1 LVLKVPGEAV
11 PTRAARSD
19 FRAGGSFDQAEGTA
33 MQVTSTQLLSV
44 PLLEVRGEIDH
55 GNAQFLTQAIEEPLD
70 RGESILIL
78 DLSLVEYMDS
88 GGVSVL
94 LSTVRRL
101 RNRGWLGVVDPNSNV
116 RRLLEI
122 VGLTVDHGFRL
133 FDSKE
138 EASRAIDEFAEA

>member
-1 LVLKVPGEAV
+1 
-11 PTRAARSD
+11 
-19 FRAGGSFDQAEGTA
+19 
-33 MQVTSTQLLSV
+33 MQVTSAQLLSV

-55 GNAQFLTQAIEEPLD
+55 GNAQFLTQAIEEPLE
-70 RGESILIL
+70 RGEAVLLL
-78 DLSLVEYMDS
+78 DLSNVDYMDS

-101 RNRGWLGVVDPNSNV
+101 RNRGWLGIINPNSNV

-133 FDSKE
+133 FPNVD
-138 EASRAIDEFAEA
+138 EASEAVREHVQT

>member
-1 LVLKVPGEAV
+1 
-11 PTRAARSD
+11 
-19 FRAGGSFDQAEGTA
+19 
-33 MQVTSTQLLSV
+33 MQVTSSQLLST

-70 RGESILIL
+70 RGESVLLL
-78 DLSLVEYMDS
+78 DLSQVDYMDS

-101 RNRGWLGVVDPNSNV
+101 RSRGWLGVINPNSNV

-133 FDSKE
+133 FDSTDEAGRAVKE
-138 EASRAIDEFAEA
+138 KAEA